1 MGKKK
6 NSCLLVVNHGLQ
18 TVIFFLGNIPNNGA
32 MTISL
37 GCDRSYAFLII
48 EEEHRFFSGTLFRT
62 LFRNLIVV
70 VFLLAI
76 VR

>member
-1 MGKKK
+1 MVFKPSFFVLG
-6 NSCLLVVNHGLQ
+6 
-18 TVIFFLGNIPNNGA
+18 IFQI
-32 MTISL
+32 ME
-37 GCDRSYAFLII
+37 SYAFLII